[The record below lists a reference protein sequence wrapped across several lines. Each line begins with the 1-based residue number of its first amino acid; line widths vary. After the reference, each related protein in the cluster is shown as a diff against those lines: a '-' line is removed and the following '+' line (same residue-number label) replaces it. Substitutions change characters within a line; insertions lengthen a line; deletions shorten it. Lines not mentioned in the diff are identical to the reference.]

1 VVAHADDAEFG
12 CSGTVAGW
20 TRQGWQ
26 VVYVLCTDGS
36 KGSDDTALTQEALV
50 AIRRQEQLD
59 AAQVLGL
66 EDVAFLGHSDSF
78 LMPSLELRRDIAR
91 AIRKYKPDVLIC
103 PNPNRDLD
111 SGFYIG
117 HPDHQAAGEAALS
130 AAYPTA
136 RDRLTYPELLAEGL
150 EPHKVREV
158 WVMMGAER
166 ADHVVELSEED
177 MERSI
182 LALKAHTSQVSP
194 ESADRMREWKQQRG
208 EKAGFNYAETYKRF
222 RLA

>member
-1 VVAHADDAEFG
+1 MVAHADDAEFG